1 MTIWCYILLILASLE
16 IVTPR
21 GEDYFQE
28 NFDENKNCK
37 QEKLIKQ
44 LLKDEDDIRCSQ
56 DSRRVSCKGIDEE
69 QHWQV
74 LENLERSVN
83 YSDEDVVFLHAICCK
98 ILKKNKEAARLYL
111 KLDR

>member
-44 LLKDEDDIRCSQ
+44 LLKDEDDIRCSRKNRGTHLNMKYLNIFIFNN
-56 DSRRVSCKGIDEE
+56 SLKEVIKGNGMN
-69 QHWQV
+69 V
-74 LENLERSVN
+74 KEN
-83 YSDEDVVFLHAICCK
+83 
-98 ILKKNKEAARLYL
+98 
-111 KLDR
+111 